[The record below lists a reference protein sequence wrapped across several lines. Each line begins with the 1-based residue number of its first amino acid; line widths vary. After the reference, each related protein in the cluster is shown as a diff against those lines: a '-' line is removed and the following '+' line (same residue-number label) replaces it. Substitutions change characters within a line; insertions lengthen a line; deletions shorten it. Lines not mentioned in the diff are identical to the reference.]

1 MITLI
6 AEQKKCSA
14 IEEIIW
20 KPLYSDRRHTQC
32 VGGLFF
38 RVTYVGSML
47 RDGPLE
53 KLWGGGG
60 GEFSGRRN
68 FFPLS
73 NSLYEFF

>member
-1 MITLI
+1 MITTI

-32 VGGLFF
+32 VGSLFF
-38 RVTYVGSML
+38 RVTYVGSLL

-53 KLWGGGG
+53 KLWGGGQG
-60 GEFSGRRN
+60 WGIFEPQDL
-68 FFPLS
+68 FFVIKFLV
-73 NSLYEFF
+73 

>member
-38 RVTYVGSML
+38 HVTYVGSML

-53 KLWGGGG
+53 KLRWGGGGG
-60 GEFSGRRN
+60 GEFRAPRK
-68 FFPLS
+68 FF
-73 NSLYEFF
+73 SL